1 MRGLLVMSVM
11 LMGRLSKV
19 GAVVQE
25 ETVAEEKKAFMD
37 RLEVDGGGTENV
49 GKELIK
55 RRKPPPY
62 MIKLFEDHTR

>member
-1 MRGLLVMSVM
+1 MLAVM

-25 ETVAEEKKAFMD
+25 VTVAEEKKAFMD
-37 RLEVDGGGTENV
+37 RVEVDGGGTDNI

-55 RRKPPPY
+55 RRKPPSY

>member
-1 MRGLLVMSVM
+1 MLAVM

-25 ETVAEEKKAFMD
+25 ETVAEEKKASMD
-37 RLEVDGGGTENV
+37 RVEVDRGGTDNI

-55 RRKPPPY
+55 RRKPPSY

>member
-1 MRGLLVMSVM
+1 MV
-11 LMGRLSKV
+11 MGRLSKV

-25 ETVAEEKKAFMD
+25 DTVAEEKKAFMD
-37 RLEVDGGGTENV
+37 RLEVGGGGTENV

-55 RRKPPPY
+55 RRKPPSY

>member
-1 MRGLLVMSVM
+1 MAVMV
-11 LMGRLSKV
+11 MGRLSKV

-25 ETVAEEKKAFMD
+25 DTVAEERKAFMD
-37 RLEVDGGGTENV
+37 RVEVDGGGTENV

-55 RRKPPPY
+55 RRKPPSY

>member
-1 MRGLLVMSVM
+1 MLAVM

-37 RLEVDGGGTENV
+37 RVEVDRGGTDNI

-55 RRKPPPY
+55 RRKPPSY